1 MNLIKYRDIIP
12 HLTWFVEREGTSR
25 LLMLEVATLC
35 LTLNSCSGILMGIE
49 GHV

>member
-1 MNLIKYRDIIP
+1 MNLIKYRDVVA
-12 HLTWFVEREGTSR
+12 HFARLVECEGTSR

-35 LTLNSCSGILMGIE
+35 LTLSGSSGILIVVE

>member
-12 HLTWFVEREGTSR
+12 HLAWFVKCEGTSR
-25 LLMLEVATLC
+25 LLILEVATLY
-35 LTLNSCSGILMGIE
+35 LTLNGSSGILMGIE